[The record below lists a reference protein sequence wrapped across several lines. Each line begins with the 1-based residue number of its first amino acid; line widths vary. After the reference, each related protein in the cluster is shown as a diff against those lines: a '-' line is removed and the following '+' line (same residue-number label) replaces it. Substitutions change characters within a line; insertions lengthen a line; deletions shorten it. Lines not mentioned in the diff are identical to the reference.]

1 VRPPKALNESTRVR
15 ILAAIRKGMTLA
27 RAAECGGVSFETY
40 RKWRKR
46 GEAGEE
52 PFCAFFAEVKEAER
66 DAEEELLLRIREHS
80 IETWQAAAWLL
91 ERRYPHRYGP
101 PKQRLQHEV
110 KPMTPEQAAARYRE
124 LTGHDWPGAK

>member
-1 VRPPKALNESTRVR
+1 
-15 ILAAIRKGMTLA
+15 MTLA
-27 RAAECGGVSFETY
+27 RAAECGGISFETY
-40 RKWRKR
+40 RRWRKR

-52 PFCAFFAEVKEAER
+52 PFCGFFAEVKEAER

-80 IETWQAAAWLL
+80 VETWQAGAWLL
-91 ERRYPHRYGP
+91 ERRYPARYGP

-124 LTGHDWPGAK
+124 LTGHDWPGSK